1 MIYIKKYLFLFSLI
15 LATPSLLAE
24 TTDETDSAADILGTI
39 WQLVKNGSS
48 NPSFGSG
55 QVVYFLSSDA
65 YHTHR
70 SRKFQTWDTFSM
82 VDARNLVRLKKNEG
96 IEIVASKFNNSI
108 YEVKLLNGF
117 YKGKTYYLIA
127 DELEKN
133 FKQEIK
139 DNDSI

>member
-1 MIYIKKYLFLFSLI
+1 MIDKKKYLLLFSLI
-15 LATPSLLAE
+15 LTTPSLFAE
-24 TTDETDSAADILGTI
+24 TTNDTDPAADILGTI

-48 NPSFGSG
+48 NSSFGNG

-65 YHTHR
+65 YQTHR

-82 VDARNLVRLKKNEG
+82 VDGRNLVRLKKNEG

-108 YEVKLLNGF
+108 YEVKLLDGL
-117 YKGKTYYLIA
+117 YKSKTYYLIA
-127 DELEKN
+127 DELKKN

>member
-1 MIYIKKYLFLFSLI
+1 MIDFKKYLLVFSLI
-15 LATPSLLAE
+15 IATPNLLAE
-24 TTDETDSAADILGTI
+24 IAEDPAADLMGTV
-39 WQLVKNGSS
+39 WQLVKNGSQS
-48 NPSFGSG
+48 SSFGSG

-82 VDARNLVRLKKNEG
+82 VDGRNLVRLKKNES
-96 IEIVASKFNNSI
+96 IEIVASKFNDSI
-108 YEVKLLNGF
+108 YEVKLLDGF